1 MATKDIVMDKDLCN
15 GPVAASLVA
24 GGFGAAVLGLM
35 TTLAE
40 ASPAFGSSL
49 NWYSPVGPLSGKS
62 GLGVIAFFLSWL
74 VLHFLWRGKNVN
86 FQRAAT
92 VAFILLA
99 IGLLLTFPPIFD
111 LFAPAGG

>member
-1 MATKDIVMDKDLCN
+1 
-15 GPVAASLVA
+15 
-24 GGFGAAVLGLM
+24 M

-40 ASPAFGSSL
+40 ASPAFGTPL
-49 NWYSPVGPLSGKS
+49 NWYSQVGPLSGKM
-62 GLGVIAFFLSWL
+62 GIGVIAFFLSWII
-74 VLHFLWRGKNVN
+74 LHVLWRGKTVN

-92 VAFILLA
+92 VAFVLLT